1 MIAKLCAIL
10 AVVLVII
17 VKELKD
23 DEMRIEK
30 LWKRLIKPGKKRL
43 NIIKKSRSETNG
55 FIIFS
60 YCLYSYYWQLLVH

>member
-23 DEMRIEK
+23 DEMRIRKIMEAFDKAWQKEAEHYKEK
-30 LWKRLIKPGKKRL
+30 Q
-43 NIIKKSRSETNG
+43 E
-55 FIIFS
+55 
-60 YCLYSYYWQLLVH
+60 